1 MGATSRRAQ
10 KRVVAMLAVAAALV
24 IGAAAFRRDAI
35 VEWWYARALKSTD
48 RAERARAVLAL
59 VRLGKWKGPAPAA
72 GRIAAVKL
80 DERLV
85 VIDLGKEKGVSEGRF
100 AAVFRG
106 DRLIAFIEVVKV
118 WDDLLSGAK
127 IVETQGDDRVAVG
140 DAVFIV
146 PDPPKTEPGPAIG
159 PSFPRA

>member
-48 RAERARAVLAL
+48 RAERARAVL
-59 VRLGKWKGPAPAA
+59 
-72 GRIAAVKL
+72 
-80 DERLV
+80 
-85 VIDLGKEKGVSEGRF
+85 
-100 AAVFRG
+100 
-106 DRLIAFIEVVKV
+106 VVKV
-118 WDDLLSGAK
+118 WDDLSGAK